1 MAQTLKILT
10 DAYTSRIVRG
20 QSTLKDV
27 IERYF
32 WNGLS
37 RERLKAM
44 KALYVLKATKVLYA
58 LYTLYTLYTLIRMVI
73 ISRSER

>member
-1 MAQTLKILT
+1 MVQTLKIPT
-10 DAYTSRIVRG
+10 DAYTSRIVSG

-58 LYTLYTLYTLIRMVI
+58 LYTLYTIIRMVI